1 MCVLVVMPLFSLAK
15 KLSIIIKAKIIHA
28 RDYLL
33 QNKTGLVSPLNIIQL
48 PQLVDRNQELLSVL
62 ENM

>member
-1 MCVLVVMPLFSLAK
+1 MCVLVVMPLFSQAK
-15 KLSIIIKAKIIHA
+15 KLSIIIKANLIHA

-33 QNKTGLVSPLNIIQL
+33 QNKTGSVSPLNITQL